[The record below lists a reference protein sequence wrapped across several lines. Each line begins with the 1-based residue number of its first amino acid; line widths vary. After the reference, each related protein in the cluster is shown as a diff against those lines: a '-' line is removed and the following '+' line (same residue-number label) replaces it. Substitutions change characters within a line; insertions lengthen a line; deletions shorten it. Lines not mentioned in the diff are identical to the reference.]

1 MEAGGHR
8 AVRMR
13 PWRLR
18 SKFLFLNQVKGG
30 LITIAGSWELLLA
43 SWLTPRPAPIYTSQA
58 FWTEVLCEVLEE
70 KPLVSPVEKL
80 SKIGAAMLV

>member
-13 PWRLR
+13 PRRLR

-30 LITIAGSWELLLA
+30 LITIAGS